1 MRIEE
6 SAMNLSDLNREQ
18 RLAAETLE
26 GPLLVLAGAGSG
38 KTRAL
43 TYRVANLID
52 HGVPPWSIMAITFT
66 NKAAA
71 EMRERIEKLVGPSAA
86 DVWVSTFHAGCAKIL
101 RRDIE
106 KLGYTR
112 SFTIYDDDDQMSAL
126 KEILKRLNID
136 EKFLPPREIKSKISD
151 AKNKL
156 LGPQEWFAQ
165 SDRDYRCQ
173 MVQDVYS
180 AYEEKLKSSNAL
192 DFDDLIVKTL
202 ELFAA
207 HPPVLDAYQRKVR
220 YIHVDEY
227 QDTNYAQYMLV
238 RLLAQQ
244 SRNLCVVG
252 DDDQS
257 IYGWRG
263 ADIRNILDFEKDFP
277 DAKVIKLEQNY
288 RSTANILDAANQVI
302 ALNENRKDKAL
313 WTQEGPGEMI
323 RLYRAGDEREEAAW
337 VCQQIRTLQ
346 MQGEDY
352 ARSAV
357 LYRTNAQ
364 SRVIEEAFVQS
375 GIKYR
380 MYGGLR
386 FYDRKEVKDILAYL
400 RVMINPSDDISV
412 RRIINVPKRSI
423 GDTTVAELARYA
435 AEQEMPLLTACMD
448 IPETI
453 NSRGRKSVEKF
464 SELMMGLTMMAETM
478 KLTELVQ
485 YVIDTAGL
493 ESQYTKEDND
503 ENRSR
508 VENIREFVGAVQ
520 EFEEKA
526 DNPTLA
532 EYLENVALVSDLD
545 AMDEDGGAVTMM
557 TLHSAKGLEFPN
569 VFMVGMEENLFPSMR
584 SRDDQQRMEEER
596 RLCYVGITRARERLY
611 LSHASRRMLY
621 NQMQFNDRSRFI
633 DDIPARV
640 LEDVSER
647 REPFGAPVGERR
659 GSGSWQSGQW
669 RQPAW
674 SKGSAFASGDAQ
686 NGQSKQNGQ
695 SNWKPKTAYQTAVPS
710 GQKQSYLAWSR
721 GSGAGM
727 GHTERVG
734 GASVPGVQRGM
745 AQQEQKVV
753 RSSAHEAA
761 APSIFAA
768 GDRVLHRK
776 FGKGAVIRVSGSG
789 SDARIMI
796 RFDDTR
802 VGVKEFALSIAPII
816 KTEG

>member
-1 MRIEE
+1 
-6 SAMNLSDLNREQ
+6 MNLDDLNREQ
-18 RLAAETLE
+18 RLVAETLE

-43 TYRVANLID
+43 TYRVANLLE
-52 HGVPPWSIMAITFT
+52 HGVPPWAIMAITFT

-71 EMRERIEKLVGPSAA
+71 EMRERIEKLAGPGAQE
-86 DVWVSTFHAGCAKIL
+86 VWVSTFHAGCAKIL

-126 KEILKRLNID
+126 KEILKKLNID
-136 EKFLPPREIKSKISD
+136 EKFLPPREIKAKISD
-151 AKNKL
+151 AKNRL
-156 LGPQEWFAQ
+156 LGPQEWFSS

-173 MVQDVYS
+173 MIHDVFS

-192 DFDDLIVKTL
+192 DFDDLIVRTL
-202 ELFAA
+202 DLFTL
-207 HPPVLDAYQRKVR
+207 HPPVLEAYQRKLR

-277 DAKVIKLEQNY
+277 DATVIKLEQNY
-288 RSTANILDAANQVI
+288 RSSANILDAANQVI
-302 ALNENRKDKAL
+302 ARNENRKDKAL
-313 WTQEGPGEMI
+313 WTQQGPGEMI
-323 RLYRAGDEREEAAW
+323 RLYRADDEREEAAW
-337 VCQQIRTLQ
+337 VCEQIRALEA
-346 MQGEDY
+346 QGED
-352 ARSAV
+352 ASRCAV

-364 SRVIEEAFVQS
+364 SRVMEEAFVRT
-375 GIKYR
+375 GVKYR
-380 MYGGLR
+380 IYGGLR

-400 RVMINPSDDISV
+400 RVMINPADDISV
-412 RRIINVPKRSI
+412 RRIINVPKRAI
-423 GDTTVAELARYA
+423 GDTTVTELARYA

-448 IPETI
+448 VPDTLG
-453 NSRGRKSVEKF
+453 SRAKKSVEKVG
-464 SELMMGLTMMAETM
+464 ELMMSLTMMAESM

-485 YVIDTAGL
+485 YVIDTTGL
-493 ESQYTKEDND
+493 ESQYAKEDSD
-503 ENRSR
+503 EARSR

-520 EFEEKA
+520 EFENKA
-526 DNPTLA
+526 DNPTLTD
-532 EYLENVALVSDLD
+532 YLENVALVSDLD
-545 AMDEDGGAVTMM
+545 AMTEDGGAVTMM

-569 VFMVGMEENLFPSMR
+569 VFMIGMEENLFPSMR
-584 SRDDQQRMEEER
+584 SRDDPARMEEER

-633 DDIPARV
+633 DDIPAR
-640 LEDVSER
+640 LIEDVSER
-647 REPFGAPVGERR
+647 RGGFATSRQDG
-659 GSGSWQSGQW
+659 WQSGQW

-674 SKGSAFASGDAQ
+674 SKGSSFAQKPETASA
-686 NGQSKQNGQ
+686 
-695 SNWKPKTAYQTAVPS
+695 WKPRPQS
-710 GQKQSYLAWSR
+710 GVAQPQGQRQSFAAWSR
-721 GSGAGM
+721 GSGMGM
-727 GHTERVG
+727 NNAERVG
-734 GASVPGVQRGM
+734 GTTVAGVQRGM
-745 AQQEQKVV
+745 NPTAQVV
-753 RSSAHEAA
+753 PSAAHEAEK
-761 APSIFAA
+761 PSLFAA
-768 GDRVLHRK
+768 GDHVMHRK
-776 FGKGAVIRVSGSG
+776 FGRGAVVRVSGSG
-789 SDARIMI
+789 ADARIMI

>member
-1 MRIEE
+1 
-6 SAMNLSDLNREQ
+6 MNLSDLNNEQ

-43 TYRVANLID
+43 TYRVANLIE
-52 HGVPPWSIMAITFT
+52 HGVPPWAIMAITFT

-71 EMRERIEKLVGPSAA
+71 EMRERIERLVGDAAA
-86 DVWVSTFHAGCAKIL
+86 DVWISTFHAGCARIL

-112 SFTIYDDDDQMSAL
+112 SFTIYDDDDQTSAL

-136 EKFLPPREIKSKISD
+136 EKFLPTREIRSKISD
-151 AKNKL
+151 AKNRL
-156 LGPQEWFAQ
+156 LNPQEWFAQ
-165 SDRDYRCQ
+165 SERDFRCQ
-173 MVQDVYS
+173 RVMDVYT

-202 ELFAA
+202 ELFAQ
-207 HPPVLDAYQRKVR
+207 HPPVLEAYQRKLR

-227 QDTNYAQYMLV
+227 QDTNCAQYMLV
-238 RLLAQQ
+238 RMLADR

-288 RSTANILDAANQVI
+288 RSSANILDAANQII
-302 ALNENRKDKAL
+302 ARNEHRKDKAL
-313 WTQEGPGEMI
+313 WTRQDAGEPI

-337 VCQQIRTLQ
+337 VCQQIRALAA
-346 MQGEDY
+346 QGED
-352 ARSAV
+352 ASRCAV
-357 LYRTNAQ
+357 LYRANAQ

-386 FYDRKEVKDILAYL
+386 FYDRKEVKDVLAYL
-400 RVMINPSDDISV
+400 RVMINPADDVSL
-412 RRIINVPKRSI
+412 RRIINVPKRAI

-435 AEQEMPLLTACMD
+435 QQEGIPLLTACMD
-448 IPETI
+448 APATLG
-453 NSRGRKSVEKF
+453 SRAQKSVARF
-464 SELMMGLTMMAETM
+464 CELMMSLTMTAETM
-478 KLTELVQ
+478 KLTELVRH
-485 YVIDTAGL
+485 VIDMAGL
-493 ESQYTKEDND
+493 ESQYSKEDSD
-503 ENRSR
+503 EARSR

-532 EYLENVALVSDLD
+532 DYLENVALVSDLD
-545 AMDEDGGAVTMM
+545 AMGEDGGAVTMM

-569 VFMVGMEENLFPSMR
+569 VFMVGMEENLFPYGR
-584 SRDDQQRMEEER
+584 SVEDDKRMEEER
-596 RLCYVGITRARERLY
+596 RLCYVGVTRAQRRLY

-621 NQMQFNDRSRFI
+621 NQMQFNERSRFI
-633 DDIPARV
+633 DDIPGRV
-640 LEDVSER
+640 LEDVSEQPGFAGGR
-647 REPFGAPVGERR
+647 GGAQGAR
-659 GSGSWQSGQW
+659 GPWQSGGW

-674 SKGSAFASGDAQ
+674 SRGSSFAQPEPKAEG
-686 NGQSKQNGQ
+686 G
-695 SNWKPKTAYQTAVPS
+695 WKPKTAYAAPQ
-710 GQKQSYLAWSR
+710 GRRQSLSDWSR
-721 GSGAGM
+721 GSGMGM
-727 GHTERVG
+727 GTSERVG
-734 GASVPGVQRGM
+734 GATVVGVQRGVD
-745 AQQEQKVV
+745 AGPKVV
-753 RSSAHEAA
+753 ASAARKQA

-768 GDRVLHRK
+768 GDHVMHRK
-776 FGKGAVIRVSGSG
+776 FGRGAVVRVAGSG

-802 VGVKEFALSIAPII
+802 VGVKEFALAIAPII
-816 KTEG
+816 KLEG

>member
-1 MRIEE
+1 M
-6 SAMNLSDLNREQ
+6 
-18 RLAAETLE
+18 
-26 GPLLVLAGAGSG
+26 
-38 KTRAL
+38 
-43 TYRVANLID
+43 
-52 HGVPPWSIMAITFT
+52 
-66 NKAAA
+66 
-71 EMRERIEKLVGPSAA
+71 
-86 DVWVSTFHAGCAKIL
+86 WVSTFHAGCAKIL

-112 SFTIYDDDDQMSAL
+112 SFTIYDEDDQMSAL

-136 EKFLPPREIKSKISD
+136 DKFLPPREIKSKISD

-165 SDRDYRCQ
+165 SDRDYRSQ
-173 MVQDVYS
+173 MVQDVYA

-202 ELFAA
+202 ELFAN
-207 HPPVLDAYQRKVR
+207 HPPVLEAYQRKFR

-238 RLLAQQ
+238 RLLAQH

-313 WTQEGPGEMI
+313 WTQEEPGEMI

-337 VCQQIRTLQ
+337 VCQQIRALS

-364 SRVIEEAFVQS
+364 SRVVEEAFVQS

-400 RVMINPSDDISV
+400 RVMLNPADDISV

-423 GDTTVAELARYA
+423 GDTTVNELARYA

-448 IPETI
+448 IPDTI
-453 NSRGRKSVEKF
+453 SSRGRKSVEKF
-464 SELMMGLTMMAETM
+464 SELMMGLSMMAETM

-485 YVIDTAGL
+485 YVIDTTGL

-503 ENRSR
+503 ENRTR

-532 EYLENVALVSDLD
+532 DYLENVALVSDID
-545 AMDEDGGAVTMM
+545 AMDEEGGAVTMM

-584 SRDDQQRMEEER
+584 SKDDQARMEEER
-596 RLCYVGITRARERLY
+596 RLCYVGITRARKRLY
-611 LSHASRRMLY
+611 MSHASRRMLY
-621 NQMQFNDRSRFI
+621 NQIQFNDRSRFI
-633 DDIPARV
+633 DDIPPRV

-647 REPFGAPVGERR
+647 RESFGAPVGERK
-659 GSGSWQSGQW
+659 GNWQSGQW

-674 SKGSAFASGDAQ
+674 SKSSSFASSASSQPAQ
-686 NGQSKQNGQ
+686 AGQ
-695 SNWKPKTAYQTAVPS
+695 SNWQPKTAYQTAIPS
-710 GQKQSYLAWSR
+710 GGKSYLAWSR
-721 GSGAGM
+721 GSGAGI
-727 GHTERVG
+727 GNTERVG
-734 GASVPGVQRGM
+734 GAQVAGVQRGM
-745 AQQEQKVV
+745 EKPAEQKIV
-753 RSSAHEAA
+753 RSAAHEAA
-761 APSIFAA
+761 APAIYAV
-768 GDRVLHRK
+768 GDRVMHKK
-776 FGKGAVIRVSGSG
+776 FGQGVVLRVRGTG
-789 SDARIMI
+789 SDTRVLV
-796 RFDDTR
+796 RFDDAN
-802 VGVKEFALSIAPII
+802 VGAKEMAASIAPMIRM
-816 KTEG
+816 GG

>member
-1 MRIEE
+1 
-6 SAMNLSDLNREQ
+6 
-18 RLAAETLE
+18 
-26 GPLLVLAGAGSG
+26 
-38 KTRAL
+38 
-43 TYRVANLID
+43 
-52 HGVPPWSIMAITFT
+52 
-66 NKAAA
+66 
-71 EMRERIEKLVGPSAA
+71 
-86 DVWVSTFHAGCAKIL
+86 
-101 RRDIE
+101 
-106 KLGYTR
+106 
-112 SFTIYDDDDQMSAL
+112 
-126 KEILKRLNID
+126 
-136 EKFLPPREIKSKISD
+136 
-151 AKNKL
+151 
-156 LGPQEWFAQ
+156 FA
-165 SDRDYRCQ
+165 S
-173 MVQDVYS
+173 
-180 AYEEKLKSSNAL
+180 
-192 DFDDLIVKTL
+192 
-202 ELFAA
+202 
-207 HPPVLDAYQRKVR
+207 HPPVLDAYQRKFR

-238 RLLAQQ
+238 SLLAQH

-288 RSTANILDAANQVI
+288 RSSANILDAANQVI

-313 WTQEGPGEMI
+313 WTEEGPGEMI

-337 VCQQIRTLQ
+337 VCQQIRSLS

-352 ARSAV
+352 SRSAV

-364 SRVIEEAFVQS
+364 SRVVEEAFVQS

-423 GDTTVAELARYA
+423 GDTTVTELARYA

-448 IPETI
+448 IPDTI
-453 NSRGRKSVEKF
+453 GSRGRKSIEKF
-464 SELMMGLTMMAETM
+464 SELIMSLSMMSESM

-485 YVIDTAGL
+485 YVIDTTGL

-508 VENIREFVGAVQ
+508 IENIREFVGAVQ

-526 DNPTLA
+526 ENPTLQD
-532 EYLENVALVSDLD
+532 YLENVALVSDLD
-545 AMDEDGGAVTMM
+545 AMSEDGGAVTMM
-557 TLHSAKGLEFPN
+557 TLHSAKGLEFPY
-569 VFMVGMEENLFPSMR
+569 VFMIGMEENLFPSAR

-633 DDIPARV
+633 DDIPPRV
-640 LEDVSER
+640 MEEVSER

-659 GSGSWQSGQW
+659 GGWQSGQW

-674 SKGSAFASGDAQ
+674 SKGSSFSGAAQ
-686 NGQSKQNGQ
+686 PSAGSSWQ
-695 SNWKPKTAYQTAVPS
+695 PKTAYHVPS
-710 GQKQSYLAWSR
+710 GQKQSYLAWSK
-721 GSGAGM
+721 GSGAGI

-734 GASVPGVQRGM
+734 NTSVSGVQRGM
-745 AQQEQKVV
+745 DKPETKVV
-753 RSSAHEAA
+753 RSSAHDAA
-761 APSIFAA
+761 KPSLFAA

-776 FGKGAVIRVSGSG
+776 FGKGAVIRVTGSG
-789 SDARIMI
+789 SDSRIMI

>member
-1 MRIEE
+1 ML
-6 SAMNLSDLNREQ
+6 NLQDLNTQQ
-18 RLAAETLE
+18 RQAAQTLE
-26 GPLLVLAGAGSG
+26 GPVLVLAGAGSG

-43 TYRVANLID
+43 TYRVANLISK
-52 HGVPPWSIMAITFT
+52 GVPPWSIMAITFT

-71 EMRERIEKLVGPSAA
+71 EMRERIEKLVGESAA

-112 SFTIYDDDDQMSAL
+112 SFTIYDDDDTQSAL

-136 EKFLPPREIKSKISD
+136 EKFLAPREIKSKISD

-156 LGPQEWFAQ
+156 LGPKDWFEE
-165 SDRDYRCQ
+165 SERDYRSQ
-173 MVQDVYS
+173 MIYDIYQ

-202 ELFAA
+202 ELFTD
-207 HPPVLDAYQRKVR
+207 HPPVLQAYQRKFR

-238 RLLAQQ
+238 RLLAHE

-277 DAKVIKLEQNY
+277 DATVIKLEQNY

-302 ALNENRKDKAL
+302 AMNEKRKDKAL
-313 WTQEGPGEMI
+313 WTEAAPGEEI
-323 RLYRAGDEREEAAW
+323 KLYRAGDEREEAAFL
-337 VCQQIRTLQ
+337 CETIRDLQ
-346 MQGEDY
+346 AQGED
-352 ARSAV
+352 ASRFAV

-364 SRVIEEAFVQS
+364 SRVVEEAFVRT

-400 RVMINPSDDISV
+400 RVMINPADDISV
-412 RRIINVPKRSI
+412 RRIINVPKRAI
-423 GDTTVAELARYA
+423 GDTTVTELANHA
-435 AEQEMPLLTACMD
+435 AKEGMPLLTACMD
-448 IPETI
+448 IPETVS
-453 NSRGRKSVEKF
+453 SRTRKNVEKF
-464 SELMMGLTMMAETM
+464 SELIMSLTMMAETM

-485 YVIDTAGL
+485 YVIDTVGL
-493 ESQYTKEDND
+493 ESQYKKEDTD
-503 ENRSR
+503 EAKTR
-508 VENIREFVGAVQ
+508 VENIREFIGAVA
-520 EFEEKA
+520 EFEEKS
-526 DNPTLA
+526 DNPTLQD
-532 EYLENVALVSDLD
+532 YLENVALVSDLD
-545 AMDEDGGAVTMM
+545 AMSEDGGAVTMM

-569 VFMVGMEENLFPSMR
+569 VFMIGMEENLFPSMR
-584 SRDDQQRMEEER
+584 SKDDQARMEEER
-596 RLCYVGITRARERLY
+596 RLCYVGITRAREKLY

-633 DDIPARV
+633 DDIPPRV
-640 LEDVSER
+640 LTEITPRQAAGFSGGYSR
-647 REPFGAPVGERR
+647 GGGANDG
-659 GSGSWQSGQW
+659 WQSGQW

-674 SKGSAFASGDAQ
+674 SKESSFSRQDAPAMA
-686 NGQSKQNGQ
+686 GQ
-695 SNWKPKTAYQTAVPS
+695 SNWQPKTQFGKAMPQ
-710 GQKQSYLAWSR
+710 GQRRSLNSWAQ

-727 GHTERVG
+727 GQSASLG
-734 GASVPGVQRGM
+734 GKSVSGVQLGM
-745 AQQEQKVV
+745 EQKTQNVV
-753 RSSAHEAA
+753 KSSAHAFEK
-761 APSIFAA
+761 PSLYKA
-768 GDRVLHRK
+768 GDRVQHPK
-776 FGKGAVIRVSGSG
+776 FGEGAVIRVSGG
-789 SDARIMI
+789 ASDGRIMI

-802 VGVKEFALSIAPII
+802 VGVKEFALAIAPII
-816 KTEG
+816 KIGG

>member
-1 MRIEE
+1 
-6 SAMNLSDLNREQ
+6 MNLDDLNREQ

-43 TYRVANLID
+43 TYRVANLLE
-52 HGVPPWSIMAITFT
+52 HGVPPWAIMAITFT

-71 EMRERIEKLVGPSAA
+71 EMRERIEKLAGPGAQE
-86 DVWVSTFHAGCAKIL
+86 VWVSTFHAGCAKIL

-126 KEILKRLNID
+126 KEILKKLNID
-136 EKFLPPREIKSKISD
+136 EKFLPPREIKAKISD
-151 AKNKL
+151 AKNRL
-156 LGPQEWFAQ
+156 LGPQEWFSS

-173 MVQDVYS
+173 MIHDVFS

-192 DFDDLIVKTL
+192 DFDDLIVRTL
-202 ELFAA
+202 DLFTL
-207 HPPVLDAYQRKVR
+207 HPPVLEAYQRKLR

-277 DAKVIKLEQNY
+277 DATVIKLEQNY
-288 RSTANILDAANQVI
+288 RSSANILDAANQVI
-302 ALNENRKDKAL
+302 ARNENRKDKAL
-313 WTQEGPGEMI
+313 WTQQGPGEMI
-323 RLYRAGDEREEAAW
+323 RLYRADDEREEAAW
-337 VCQQIRTLQ
+337 VCEQIRALE
-346 MQGEDY
+346 MQGED
-352 ARSAV
+352 ASRCAV

-364 SRVIEEAFVQS
+364 SRVMEEAFVRT
-375 GIKYR
+375 GVKYR
-380 MYGGLR
+380 IYGGLR

-400 RVMINPSDDISV
+400 RVMINPADDISV
-412 RRIINVPKRSI
+412 RRIINVPKRAI
-423 GDTTVAELARYA
+423 GDTTVTELARYA

-448 IPETI
+448 VPDTLG
-453 NSRGRKSVEKF
+453 SRAKKSVEKF
-464 SELMMGLTMMAETM
+464 GELMMSLTMMAESM

-485 YVIDTAGL
+485 YVIDTTGL
-493 ESQYTKEDND
+493 ESQYAKEDSD
-503 ENRSR
+503 EARSR

-520 EFEEKA
+520 EFEDKA
-526 DNPTLA
+526 DNPTLTD
-532 EYLENVALVSDLD
+532 YLENVALVSDLD
-545 AMDEDGGAVTMM
+545 AMTEDGGAVTMM

-569 VFMVGMEENLFPSMR
+569 VFMIGMEENLFPSMR
-584 SRDDQQRMEEER
+584 SRDDPARMEEER
-596 RLCYVGITRARERLY
+596 RLCYVGITRARDRLY

-633 DDIPARV
+633 DDIPAR
-640 LEDVSER
+640 LIEDVSER
-647 REPFGAPVGERR
+647 RGGFATSRQDG
-659 GSGSWQSGQW
+659 WQSGQW

-674 SKGSAFASGDAQ
+674 SKGSSFAQKPETASA
-686 NGQSKQNGQ
+686 
-695 SNWKPKTAYQTAVPS
+695 WKPRAQS
-710 GQKQSYLAWSR
+710 GVAQPQGQRQSFAAWSR
-721 GSGAGM
+721 GSGMGM
-727 GHTERVG
+727 NNAERVG
-734 GASVPGVQRGM
+734 GTTVAGVQRGM
-745 AQQEQKVV
+745 NPTAQVV
-753 RSSAHEAA
+753 PSAAREAEK
-761 APSIFAA
+761 PSLFAA
-768 GDRVLHRK
+768 GDHVMHRK
-776 FGKGAVIRVSGSG
+776 FGRGAVVRVSGSG
-789 SDARIMI
+789 ADARIMI

>member
-1 MRIEE
+1 
-6 SAMNLSDLNREQ
+6 MNLDDLNREQ

-43 TYRVANLID
+43 TYRVANLLE
-52 HGVPPWSIMAITFT
+52 HGVPPWAIMAITFT

-71 EMRERIEKLVGPSAA
+71 EMRERIEKLAGPGAQE
-86 DVWVSTFHAGCAKIL
+86 VWVSTFHAGCAKIL

-126 KEILKRLNID
+126 KEILKKLNID
-136 EKFLPPREIKSKISD
+136 EKFLPPREIKAKISD
-151 AKNKL
+151 AKNRL
-156 LGPQEWFAQ
+156 LGPQEWFSS

-173 MVQDVYS
+173 MIHDVFS

-192 DFDDLIVKTL
+192 DFDDLIVRTL
-202 ELFAA
+202 DLFTL
-207 HPPVLDAYQRKVR
+207 HPPVLEAYQRKLR

-277 DAKVIKLEQNY
+277 DATVIKLEQNY
-288 RSTANILDAANQVI
+288 RSSANILDAANQVI
-302 ALNENRKDKAL
+302 ARNENRKDKAL
-313 WTQEGPGEMI
+313 WTQQGPGEMI
-323 RLYRAGDEREEAAW
+323 RLYRADDEREEAAW
-337 VCQQIRTLQ
+337 VCEQIRALEA
-346 MQGEDY
+346 QGED
-352 ARSAV
+352 ASRCAV

-364 SRVIEEAFVQS
+364 SRVMEEAFVRT
-375 GIKYR
+375 GVKYR
-380 MYGGLR
+380 IYGGLR

-400 RVMINPSDDISV
+400 RVMINPADDISV
-412 RRIINVPKRSI
+412 RRIINVPKRAI
-423 GDTTVAELARYA
+423 GDTTVTELARYA

-448 IPETI
+448 VPDTLG
-453 NSRGRKSVEKF
+453 SRAKKSVEKF
-464 SELMMGLTMMAETM
+464 GELMMSLTMMAESM

-485 YVIDTAGL
+485 YVIDATGL
-493 ESQYTKEDND
+493 ESQYAKEDSD
-503 ENRSR
+503 EARSR

-520 EFEEKA
+520 EFEDKA
-526 DNPTLA
+526 DNPTLTD
-532 EYLENVALVSDLD
+532 YLENVALVSDLD
-545 AMDEDGGAVTMM
+545 AMTEDGGAVTMM

-569 VFMVGMEENLFPSMR
+569 VFMIGMEENLFPSMR
-584 SRDDQQRMEEER
+584 SRDDPARMEEER

-633 DDIPARV
+633 DDIPAR
-640 LEDVSER
+640 LIEDVSER
-647 REPFGAPVGERR
+647 RGGFATSRQDG
-659 GSGSWQSGQW
+659 WQSGQW

-674 SKGSAFASGDAQ
+674 SKGSSFAQKLETASA
-686 NGQSKQNGQ
+686 
-695 SNWKPKTAYQTAVPS
+695 WKPRAQS
-710 GQKQSYLAWSR
+710 GVAQPQGQRQSFAAWSR
-721 GSGAGM
+721 GSGMGM
-727 GHTERVG
+727 NNAERVG
-734 GASVPGVQRGM
+734 GTTVAGVQRGM
-745 AQQEQKVV
+745 NPTAQVV
-753 RSSAHEAA
+753 PSAAREAEK
-761 APSIFAA
+761 PSLFAA
-768 GDRVLHRK
+768 GDHVMHRK
-776 FGKGAVIRVSGSG
+776 FGRGAVVRVSGSG
-789 SDARIMI
+789 ADARIMI

>member
-1 MRIEE
+1 
-6 SAMNLSDLNREQ
+6 MNLNDLNREQ

-43 TYRVANLID
+43 TYRVANLLE
-52 HGVPPWSIMAITFT
+52 HGVPPWAIMAITFT

-71 EMRERIEKLVGPSAA
+71 EMRERIEKLAGEGARE
-86 DVWVSTFHAGCAKIL
+86 VWVSTFHAGCAKIL

-126 KEILKRLNID
+126 KEIIKKLNID
-136 EKFLPPREIKSKISD
+136 EKFLPPREVKSKISD

-156 LGPQEWFAQ
+156 LGPQEWFSA
-165 SDRDYRCQ
+165 SDRDYRSQ
-173 MVQDVYS
+173 MIYDVYN
-180 AYEEKLKSSNAL
+180 AYEEKLKSANAL

-202 ELFAA
+202 ELFTM
-207 HPPVLDAYQRKVR
+207 HPPVLEAYQRKLR

-277 DAKVIKLEQNY
+277 DATVIKLEQNY

-302 ALNENRKDKAL
+302 ARNENRKDKAL
-313 WTQEGPGEMI
+313 WTQQGPGESI
-323 RLYRAGDEREEAAW
+323 RLYRADDEREEAAW
-337 VCQQIRTLQ
+337 VCEQIRNLESL
-346 MQGEDY
+346 GED
-352 ARSAV
+352 ASRCAV

-364 SRVIEEAFVQS
+364 SRVLEEAFVRT
-375 GIKYR
+375 GVKYR
-380 MYGGLR
+380 IYGGLR

-400 RVMINPSDDISV
+400 RVMINPADDISV
-412 RRIINVPKRSI
+412 RRIINVPKRAI
-423 GDTTVAELARYA
+423 GDTTVNELARYA

-448 IPETI
+448 VPDTLA
-453 NSRGRKSVEKF
+453 SRAHKSVEKF
-464 SELMMGLTMMAETM
+464 SELMMSLTMMAETM

-485 YVIDTAGL
+485 YVIDTTGL
-493 ESQYTKEDND
+493 ESQYAKEDSD
-503 ENRSR
+503 EARSR

-520 EFEEKA
+520 EFEDKA
-526 DNPTLA
+526 DNPTLTD
-532 EYLENVALVSDLD
+532 YLENVALVSDLD
-545 AMDEDGGAVTMM
+545 AMTEDGGAVTMM

-584 SRDDQQRMEEER
+584 SRDDPARMEEER
-596 RLCYVGITRARERLY
+596 RLCYVGITRARERLFM
-611 LSHASRRMLY
+611 SHASRRMLY
-621 NQMQFNDRSRFI
+621 NQMQFNDRSRFL
-633 DDIPARV
+633 DDIPAR
-640 LEDVSER
+640 LIEDVSER
-647 REPFGAPVGERR
+647 RDDFSASRQQGG
-659 GSGSWQSGQW
+659 WQSGQW

-674 SKGSAFASGDAQ
+674 SKGSVFAQKEETAWKPRPQFGAAQPQGRRQSFAS
-686 NGQSKQNGQ
+686 
-695 SNWKPKTAYQTAVPS
+695 
-710 GQKQSYLAWSR
+710 WSR
-721 GSGAGM
+721 GSGVGM
-727 GHTERVG
+727 NTSERVG
-734 GASVPGVQRGM
+734 ERTVAGVQRGM
-745 AQQEQKVV
+745 GAGPKVV
-753 RSSAHEAA
+753 QSAAHEAEK
-761 APSIFAA
+761 PSLFSA
-768 GDRVLHRK
+768 GDHVMHRK
-776 FGKGAVIRVSGSG
+776 FGRGAVVRVSGSG
-789 SDARIMI
+789 ADARIMI

>member
-1 MRIEE
+1 
-6 SAMNLSDLNREQ
+6 MNLDDLNREQ

-43 TYRVANLID
+43 TYRVANLLE
-52 HGVPPWSIMAITFT
+52 HGVPPWAIMAITFT

-71 EMRERIEKLVGPSAA
+71 EMRERIEKLAGPGAQE
-86 DVWVSTFHAGCAKIL
+86 VWVSTFHAGCAKIL

-126 KEILKRLNID
+126 KEILKKLNID
-136 EKFLPPREIKSKISD
+136 EKFLPPREIKAKISD
-151 AKNKL
+151 AKNRL
-156 LGPQEWFAQ
+156 LGPQEWFSS

-173 MVQDVYS
+173 MIHDVFS

-192 DFDDLIVKTL
+192 DFDDLIVRTL
-202 ELFAA
+202 DLFTL
-207 HPPVLDAYQRKVR
+207 HPPVLEAYQRKLR

-277 DAKVIKLEQNY
+277 DATVIKLEQNY
-288 RSTANILDAANQVI
+288 RSSANILDAANQVI
-302 ALNENRKDKAL
+302 ARNENRKDKAL
-313 WTQEGPGEMI
+313 WTQQGPGEMI
-323 RLYRAGDEREEAAW
+323 RLYRADDEREEAAW
-337 VCQQIRTLQ
+337 VCEQIRALEA
-346 MQGEDY
+346 QGED
-352 ARSAV
+352 ASRCAV

-364 SRVIEEAFVQS
+364 SRVMEEAFVRT
-375 GIKYR
+375 GVKYR
-380 MYGGLR
+380 IYGGLR

-400 RVMINPSDDISV
+400 RVMINPADDISV
-412 RRIINVPKRSI
+412 RRIINVPKRAI
-423 GDTTVAELARYA
+423 GDTTVTELARYA

-448 IPETI
+448 VPDTLG
-453 NSRGRKSVEKF
+453 SRAKKSVEKF
-464 SELMMGLTMMAETM
+464 GELMMSLTMMAESM

-485 YVIDTAGL
+485 YVIDATGL
-493 ESQYTKEDND
+493 ESQYAKEDSD
-503 ENRSR
+503 EARSR

-520 EFEEKA
+520 EFEDKA
-526 DNPTLA
+526 DNPTLTD
-532 EYLENVALVSDLD
+532 YLENVALVSDLD
-545 AMDEDGGAVTMM
+545 AMTEDGGAVTMM

-569 VFMVGMEENLFPSMR
+569 VFMIGMEENLFPSMR
-584 SRDDQQRMEEER
+584 SRDDPARMEEER

-633 DDIPARV
+633 DDIPAR
-640 LEDVSER
+640 LIEDVSER
-647 REPFGAPVGERR
+647 RGGFATSRQDG
-659 GSGSWQSGQW
+659 WQSGQW

-674 SKGSAFASGDAQ
+674 SKGSSFAQKPETASA
-686 NGQSKQNGQ
+686 
-695 SNWKPKTAYQTAVPS
+695 WKPRPQS
-710 GQKQSYLAWSR
+710 GVAQPQGQRQSFAAWSR
-721 GSGAGM
+721 GSGMGM
-727 GHTERVG
+727 NNAERVG
-734 GASVPGVQRGM
+734 GTTVAGVQRGM
-745 AQQEQKVV
+745 NPTAQVV
-753 RSSAHEAA
+753 PSAAREAEK
-761 APSIFAA
+761 PSLFAA
-768 GDRVLHRK
+768 GDHVMHRK
-776 FGKGAVIRVSGSG
+776 FGRGAVVRVSGSG
-789 SDARIMI
+789 ADARIMI